1 MEEAAKSFGVLIVK
15 EKKDR
20 ISSHFDWNVEICLIC
35 TWHILILDIAKYIEK
50 DKLCCYILGNYGM
63 K

>member
-35 TWHILILDIAKYIEK
+35 TWHILILDIEKYIEK
-50 DKLCCYILGNYGM
+50 R
-63 K
+63 